1 MSSIR
6 AALIIA
12 LVLISPA
19 SRAMTILGS
28 GAASCGTWSADRQ
41 RNEARS
47 QLNQAWVLGYVTGYN
62 IYKSTQDSVT
72 KPMDTRAMMLWI
84 DNYCD
89 ANPDRDIADAAKA
102 LIDELTGRAEK

>member
-1 MSSIR
+1 
-6 AALIIA
+6 
-12 LVLISPA
+12 
-19 SRAMTILGS
+19 MTILGS

>member
-1 MSSIR
+1 MSATR
-6 AALIIA
+6 AALIFA
-12 LVLISPA
+12 LVLFSPA
-19 SRAMTILGS
+19 TNAMTILGS
-28 GAASCGTWSADRQ
+28 GAASCGTWSSDRQ
-41 RNEARS
+41 RNEAKS

-62 IYKSTQDSVT
+62 VHKSAQDSVT

-102 LIDELTGRAEK
+102 LIDELTDRAEK

>member
-1 MSSIR
+1 MSSMR
-6 AALIIA
+6 AALVFT
-12 LVLISPA
+12 LVLFSSA
-19 SRAMTILGS
+19 TNATILGS
-28 GAASCGTWSADRQ
+28 GAASCGTWTGDRQ

-62 IYKSTQDSVT
+62 VYKSAQENVT

-89 ANPDRDIADAAKA
+89 ANPSRDIADAAKA
-102 LIDELTGRAEK
+102 LIDELTDRAEK